1 MISGELRLFLCCW
14 KHGCGKRLPKKR
26 LWAEDK
32 QRHCVNA
39 SKTLPSLGQAAGY
52 VPAFPP
58 EVQGDQLP
66 HLELPP
72 ASHGVFKLSPGL
84 LPPFFWLG
92 CVRRSC
98 PALPRAGRC
107 AAAPPALFTA
117 GTRRSGK
124 LQPPKA
130 LGALLLGQSPVLGAC
145 GCVGWALGASM
156 WGERRELRRL
166 PLCCRNPELCSA
178 ASSSDPLGIKQGAS
192 SVLLSRVGV
201 SVPLPR
207 GAEVLLLAP
216 SQARLLCPCPP
227 RCALL
232 SPFPP

>member
-1 MISGELRLFLCCW
+1 MPA
-14 KHGCGKRLPKKR
+14 KRYPR
-26 LWAEDK
+26 WGRQQDT
-32 QRHCVNA
+32 
-39 SKTLPSLGQAAGY
+39 SLPSLRRYKEINSHTWSSPQPPRGY
-52 VPAFPP
+52 LSSA
-58 EVQGDQLP
+58 QG
-66 HLELPP
+66 
-72 ASHGVFKLSPGL
+72 SSL
-84 LPPFFWLG
+84 LFFWLG

-98 PALPRAGRC
+98 PALPRAGRP
-107 AAAPPALFTA
+107 AAAPPALLVA
-117 GTRRSGK
+117 GRRRSGK

-216 SQARLLCPCPP
+216 SQARLLCPCWP